1 MERLVTIVHVIPIT
15 MGPKTVPR
23 RATRFDAVLAAAII
37 SRPTPPMITVIVGL
51 EKRPIP
57 IPTSKRRQARSVQ
70 EVVEETTSERARLP
84 MSSSPDPA
92 SMNGLA

>member
-37 SRPTPPMITVIVGL
+37 SRPTPIIRVIVGL

-57 IPTSKRRQARSVQ
+57 IPTSKRRQARSIQ

-92 SMNGLA
+92 SMNGLV